1 MNTRISRMLLLLMMS
16 LSSLLMLGQPLPY
29 VNKSTRPSSFVS
41 VLPGLSSYNFMG
53 KNREMKFIEAY
64 IVKEIKK
71 WMGAIRPG
79 ILFGVDHSK
88 PSPEHLNIGFNF
100 YAQEYIESN
109 GAWRV
114 YVTEAKIKFIVEGL
128 DYEYVYSIPNFSVQ
142 IGNFSDHV
150 LYSKLLTTVTNRIY
164 SYNRSSALHLADYRS
179 GLNEMSIKDKWKNDG
194 CKLFEGIYEN
204 IVSDNNKSSNKYK
217 LAMKYVDDKPSLI
230 YLSGANEYNDW
241 KEGEYKAWLEP
252 TATANIFKAKW
263 LMANKSL
270 SSAYVSFNNSA
281 MSISFAESNDRDTY
295 IKLYPSASDNIAIA
309 GSQPSEWTG
318 TGFALRNNYV
328 VTNFHVVDGAK
339 SISIQGI
346 NGSFNNSYSAEVIA
360 TDKNN
365 DLAILKVNGVTIP
378 SANIPYSVKTNTAE
392 VGEEV
397 FVLGYPLTSTM
408 GDEIKL
414 TTGVVSSRSG
424 FQGDVSLYQI
434 SAPIQPGNSGGPLF
448 DSKGNVIGIVSAK
461 HRGAENV
468 GYAIK
473 AAYLRNLMESAI
485 PNNILPQTNKIAT
498 LNLSGKVKS
507 AKNFVYYIICS
518 NKNANGNA
526 YFNTPS
532 DKGIKTNKTN
542 IEYSSKTAEDDY
554 QKGNHYYKSN
564 PEEAVK
570 CFKNAATKGH
580 AKAQYEL
587 AGMYF
592 LGRGV
597 KIDNT
602 QGVFWLQKAAN
613 QGLAKAQCNLAYLY
627 HHGKSGVKK
636 NYLKAFE
643 WYKKAADQGEA
654 QSQNNI
660 GCLYGGGLG
669 VKQNYTKAVEW
680 FQKAANQNNIDAQY
694 NLGQR
699 YYYGEGI
706 TKDYKK
712 AFELF
717 LKAANKGYTTAQYYL
732 GEMYEKALYVE
743 KDYTKAAEWYKK
755 AADQGDKDAKEALK
769 RIEKYL

>member
-1 MNTRISRMLLLLMMS
+1 MMS
-16 LSSLLMLGQPLPY
+16 LSSLLMFGQPCPY
-29 VNKSTRPSSFVS
+29 TNKSTRPSSFVS

-53 KNREMKFIEAY
+53 EDRELEFVEAY
-64 IVKEIKK
+64 IVEEIKK

-79 ILFGVDHSK
+79 IMFGIDYSK
-88 PSPEHLNIGFNF
+88 PSPEHLNIGFDF
-100 YAQEYIESN
+100 YAQEYIKSN
-109 GAWRV
+109 GTWWV
-114 YVTEAKIKFIVEGL
+114 NVSEAKIKFIVGGL
-128 DYEYVYSIPNFSVQ
+128 GYEYVYSIPNFSVR

-150 LYSKLLTTVTNRIY
+150 LYNKLLSILTDRIY

-217 LAMKYVDDKPSLI
+217 LAMEYVDDKPCLI
-230 YLSGANEYNDW
+230 YLGGANQYDDW

-270 SSAYVSFNNSA
+270 SSAYVSFDNSA
-281 MSISFAESNDRDTY
+281 MSVSITELNEKDTY

-346 NGSFNNSYSAEVIA
+346 NGNFNNSYSAEVIA

-378 SANIPYSVKTNTAE
+378 SANIPYSVKANTAE

-473 AAYLRNLMESAI
+473 SSYLKNLIESAI

-507 AKNFVYYIICS
+507 AKNYVYYIVC
-518 NKNANGNA
+518 
-526 YFNTPS
+526 
-532 DKGIKTNKTN
+532 
-542 IEYSSKTAEDDY
+542 SSKTNNGVT
-554 QKGNHYYKSN
+554 QKQSPSTNKNVNNLTLNTDSDIEKAKSYMNSADLHYYIGEYAN
-564 PEEAVK
+564 AVEFLQK
-570 CFKNAATKGH
+570 AVALGYDDAQFKLGYM
-580 AKAQYEL
+580 YEY
-587 AGMYF
+587 GK
-592 LGRGV
+592 GV
-597 KIDNT
+597 KRNYT
-602 QGVFWLQKAAN
+602 KALELYRKAAN
-613 QGLAKAQCNLAYLY
+613 QGYWKAYC
-627 HHGKSGVKK
+627 
-636 NYLKAFE
+636 
-643 WYKKAADQGEA
+643 
-654 QSQNNI
+654 NI
-660 GCLYGGGLG
+660 GNMYEKGFG
-669 VKQNYTKAVEW
+669 VKQNIIKAVEW
-680 FQKAANQNNIDAQY
+680 YQKAANAGDDVSQKNLGYIYLNGRGVKRDYSKALEWFLKSSDKGNSDAQY
-694 NLGQR
+694 CLG
-699 YYYGEGI
+699 YMYENAMGVK
-706 TKDYKK
+706 KDY
-712 AFELF
+712 A
-717 LKAANKGYTTAQYYL
+717 
-732 GEMYEKALYVE
+732 
-743 KDYTKAAEWYKK
+743 KAAEWYKK
-755 AADQGDKDAKEALK
+755 SADQGDKDAKEALK
-769 RIEKYL
+769 RIDKYL